1 MFRKVHKLVTESLT
15 FYSDKGLKN
24 CLSNKNSPILIQIIK
39 YGFCGVLTTII
50 HVILVYTLGSTIN
63 PAIGEH
69 ISKDL
74 KESRTIINN
83 VFAFMLSNTIAF
95 KLNVNFVFNSGRH
108 SKTKEIILFFIVSGI
123 SFFSGLMSIPLVF
136 DLIDSNKGIEH
147 LANGAF
153 IISSALMN
161 FICRKYIIFAK

>member
-1 MFRKVHKLVTESLT
+1 MLSKIHDLLNQSLI
-15 FYSDKGLKN
+15 FYSKKGLKSSLN
-24 CLSNKNSPILIQIIK
+24 DKNSPLLIQIIK
-39 YGFCGVLTTII
+39 YGFCGLLTTIVHI
-50 HVILVYTLGSTIN
+50 FIVYALGLTIN

-83 VFAFMLSNTIAF
+83 VFTFLISNTIAF
-95 KLNVNFVFNSGRH
+95 KLNVKFVFNSGRH
-108 SKTKEIILFFIVSGI
+108 SKTKEIILFFTVSGV
-123 SFFSGLMSIPLVF
+123 SFFAGLLSIPLVF
-136 DLIDSNKGIEH
+136 ELVDTNKGIEH

-161 FICRKYIIFAK
+161 FLCRKYIIFAK

>member
-1 MFRKVHKLVTESLT
+1 MFSKIHDLVTESLT
-15 FYSDKGLKN
+15 FYSRKGLKN
-24 CLSNKNSPILIQIIK
+24 CLNDKNSPILIQIIK
-39 YGFCGVLTTII
+39 YGFCGLLSTII
-50 HVILVYTLGSTIN
+50 HVIIVYTLGSTIN

-83 VFAFMLSNTIAF
+83 VFAFILSNAIAF
-95 KLNVNFVFNSGRH
+95 RLNINFVFNRGRH
-108 SKTKEIILFFIVSGI
+108 SNTKEIILFFTVSGV
-123 SFFSGLMSIPLVF
+123 SFFSGLLSIPLVF